1 MRHLPQL
8 GFLCIATLSACKPD
22 CGGVQAFNNFTYR
35 GFANPVIH
43 ESNNPAF
50 TEGPEYWS
58 YGSPANGASEWQF
71 KWGGVAQGPVTVV
84 IDGQEFEG
92 TGELD
97 ELECG
102 TAVVNFGGIYTDDAV
117 DVEHTFNAS
126 MSLNLWVDDNG
137 SQFGGYLIWK
147 ESWSH
152 PSSETGSFS
161 AESHVIGELLS
172 QGT

>member
-71 KWGGVAQGPVTVV
+71 KWGGVAQGPRIFDHPQAHHVPEVY
-84 IDGQEFEG
+84 DG
-92 TGELD
+92 
-97 ELECG
+97 
-102 TAVVNFGGIYTDDAV
+102 
-117 DVEHTFNAS
+117 
-126 MSLNLWVDDNG
+126 
-137 SQFGGYLIWK
+137 
-147 ESWSH
+147 
-152 PSSETGSFS
+152 
-161 AESHVIGELLS
+161 IGATEAAALA
-172 QGT
+172 